1 MAITSSGEIKIS
13 DINTEFGRS
22 GTTGNSS
29 LEDLSDGTV
38 ATINTGNDSDDR
50 PDTNAPHAMSEFY
63 SYDHDLVTN
72 ATFGSWVGSFTS
84 GNTVRLL
91 GTVGGSAVNSGAYSI
106 GITGSSGALL
116 CGRSDS

>member
-50 PDTNAPHAMSEFY
+50 PDGSTPHAMSEFY

-84 GNTVRLL
+84 GDTVRLL
-91 GTVGGSAVNSGAYSI
+91 GEVGGSDVISGAYSI
-106 GITGSSGALL
+106 GIH
-116 CGRSDS
+116 

>member
-38 ATINTGNDSDDR
+38 ATINTGND
-50 PDTNAPHAMSEFY
+50 
-63 SYDHDLVTN
+63 
-72 ATFGSWVGSFTS
+72 
-84 GNTVRLL
+84 
-91 GTVGGSAVNSGAYSI
+91 
-106 GITGSSGALL
+106 
-116 CGRSDS
+116 